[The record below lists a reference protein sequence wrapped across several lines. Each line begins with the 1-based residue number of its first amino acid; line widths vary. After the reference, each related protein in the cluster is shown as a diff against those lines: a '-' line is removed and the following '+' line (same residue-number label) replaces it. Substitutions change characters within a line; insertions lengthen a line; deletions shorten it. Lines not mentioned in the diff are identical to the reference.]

1 MLKWLFLGV
10 LLLGLAGF
18 GCVHRRAPDPL
29 KAAAAAAGPALGDD
43 FRATKRG
50 DVPLYRSGPRQMDI
64 PDTLLPK
71 DALVRVVRTQ
81 FGYTLVRTES
91 GLLGWVASE
100 DLGVPAT
107 PPVVAAGNALPP
119 LPAGGPAS
127 AVNRIDALNARASGQ
142 NTLPVGGAAGP
153 PSHPETNGDSAIV
166 ARYRIDAPAA
176 GTTKAASSATP
187 ASAEAAN
194 NKPAPPPA
202 TSEAAK
208 TASSPTP
215 GATKA
220 APSPTPEA
228 AKAASSPTPEPS
240 P

>member
-18 GCVHRRAPDPL
+18 GCVHRRPPDPL

-43 FRATKRG
+43 FRATRRG
-50 DVPLYRSGPRQMDI
+50 DVPLYRSGPRQMAI

-71 DALVRVVRTQ
+71 DTLVRVVRTQ
-81 FGYTLVRTES
+81 FGYTLVQTES

-100 DLGVPAT
+100 DLGA
-107 PPVVAAGNALPP
+107 PPVLPAVAASDAMPP

-142 NTLPVGGAAGP
+142 DTLPVGGAAGAGS
-153 PSHPETNGDSAIV
+153 SHPETNGDSAIV
-166 ARYRIDAPAA
+166 ARYRIDAPPAA
-176 GTTKAASSATP
+176 GNTNKATHAATP
-187 ASAEAAN
+187 AAAEATN
-194 NKPAPPPA
+194 NPAPSPA
-202 TSEAAK
+202 TSEAAG
-208 TASSPTP
+208 S
-215 GATKA
+215 
-220 APSPTPEA
+220 
-228 AKAASSPTPEPS
+228 ASSPTPEPS